1 MTNLKINSDS
11 ERKLLD
17 CETDKSFTILK
28 WVADKMKLH
37 AFECALTTLHK
48 VSDIFKCRIDFL
60 GSIRWKKRGKVKF
73 HSKKNLV
80 YKESS

>member
-48 VSDIFKCRIDFL
+48 VSDIFKCRIDFF
-60 GSIRWKKRGKVKF
+60 SEEVVKTLR
-73 HSKKNLV
+73 KLEKILAN
-80 YKESS
+80 

>member
-48 VSDIFKCRIDFL
+48 VSDIFKCRIDFF
-60 GSIRWKKRGKVKF
+60 SEEEIEVVKTLR
-73 HSKKNLV
+73 KLEKILAN
-80 YKESS
+80 